1 MSEAFSRVRLPLLLF
16 SLLLLVGGSKL
27 DAVRPFE
34 GEVVA
39 FVIPAVAV
47 FSAVAPFTEVHPRVR
62 NPVFGLGAVVLALSE
77 LAAYHAVFD
86 SARGVWSL
94 ATPIVFAL
102 ALPLAIWG
110 EVAGALRGL
119 RSRLSAWLGL
129 SMVFALYFRGHA
141 ARGDNLFGSVF
152 AAFFVALLLGGGVGL
167 CLGEMAVRRARAI

>member
-27 DAVRPFE
+27 DSVRPFE

-47 FSAVAPFTEVHPRVR
+47 FSAVAPFTDAHPSLR
-62 NPVFGLGAVVLALSE
+62 NPVFGLGAVVLTLSE
-77 LAAYHAVFD
+77 LAAYHAVFE
-86 SARGVWSL
+86 AAPGVLAL

-102 ALPLAIWG
+102 ALPTAVWG
-110 EVAGALRGL
+110 EVAGARRGL
-119 RSRLSAWLGL
+119 RSRLCAWLGL
-129 SMVFALYFRGHA
+129 AMVFALYFRGHA

-167 CLGEMAVRRARAI
+167 CLGEAAVRRARSI